1 MSKFGIVNM
10 SMVITEEKILS
21 NIDKV
26 QKLINPN
33 SKKQIIELEEDSEF
47 KDLVE
52 SIKTY
57 LIEYPKKKNF
67 PVGVYKAAYGLV
79 EFATSQFEENTKK
92 IETLIKQREHNIILS
107 GVLKETLEKIQNE
120 EDDWKSEVE
129 KISNKFDDEIIVN
142 LNTLGTNTDTKS
154 NEYKAA
160 LKMVKARINNLESNL
175 HIEIDMERLEDSS
188 KALSYIGIE
197 VADALKLI
205 PAPEEQLE
213 AVAEQNAIDEKAK
226 TTELAI
232 SKETETEETLEQLVN
247 ETLAE
252 TSTTSAIGTTAKATR
267 KVKVAKTGV
276 TGTVAGVTATSTTGA
291 PIGTT
296 TGVVGETETA
306 STIAETTNVGET
318 TGVQGTFEAEQQQY
332 TEETTF
338 EAKPTLWQRFKNSK
352 FVKAATY
359 VFRIKVRIE
368 LPSNALPEGRGE
380 NR

>member
-1 MSKFGIVNM
+1 MSRSGIVNVR
-10 SMVITEEKILS
+10 MVITEEKILS

-33 SKKQIIELEEDSEF
+33 SKKQIVELEEDSYF

-67 PVGVYKAAYGLV
+67 PVGIYKATYGLV
-79 EFATSQFEENTKK
+79 EFATIQFEENTKK
-92 IETLIKQREHNIILS
+92 IEKLIKQREDNIALS
-107 GVLKETLEKIQNE
+107 GVLKEIVEAVENKEEGWEEK
-120 EDDWKSEVE
+120 VE
-129 KISNKFDDEIIVN
+129 NVSDKFDEDIIEN
-142 LNTLGTNTDTKS
+142 LNIVGNSKTNNSQAYTDAMKIL
-154 NEYKAA
+154 KA
-160 LKMVKARINNLESNL
+160 KVSNLESNL

-213 AVAEQNAIDEKAK
+213 AVAEQNAIDEMA
-226 TTELAI
+226 
-232 SKETETEETLEQLVN
+232 KETEAKERVAVAKEKAVKAEKIKEEKVVKAEEKEETLESLID

-252 TSTTSAIGTTAKATR
+252 T
-267 KVKVAKTGV
+267 
-276 TGTVAGVTATSTTGA
+276 
-291 PIGTT
+291 
-296 TGVVGETETA
+296 ED
-306 STIAETTNVGET
+306 TII
-318 TGVQGTFEAEQQQY
+318 QEQEQY
-332 TEETTF
+332 TKETTF
-338 EAKPTLWQRFKNSK
+338 EAKPSLWQRFKNSK

-380 NR
+380 NV